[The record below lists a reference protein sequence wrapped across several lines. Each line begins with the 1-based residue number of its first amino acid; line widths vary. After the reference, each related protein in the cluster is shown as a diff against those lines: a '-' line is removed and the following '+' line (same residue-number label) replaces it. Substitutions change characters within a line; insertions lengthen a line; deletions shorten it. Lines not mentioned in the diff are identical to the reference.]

1 MSKKQKSRTALLSNK
16 KQTNNNQ
23 MKNIV
28 CFHLFNDYRGSPQ
41 VLRTVIEGLLERGYH
56 IDLVTSRGGVLDELA
71 GSENL
76 QMRLYDYKFA
86 RNLVLRTMRYAWVQ
100 MQVLF
105 IALGYMFKKDTVIY
119 INTILPIGAA
129 IGGRMA
135 CKKVVYHYHENA
147 KAKSTAY
154 RILAKIMQLIASEII
169 CVSQYQR
176 SFLRRKKGV
185 TVIPNA
191 LKKNF
196 TAKLAPD
203 SERAFENRRVLMLG
217 SLKEYK
223 GTKEFIALAG
233 RLNKFQFELV
243 VNDSQANIDRYLNE
257 NRIVTTKNL
266 TIHPRQDDVAPFYNR
281 ASLVLNLS
289 NKNLF
294 VETFGL
300 TALEAMTAG
309 LPVIVPT
316 VGGIAEMV
324 TDGENGFK
332 IDSQNCEEIEQCIEN
347 ILHNKDFF
355 VNLSNNA
362 LAKSRLYDAAR
373 MVDSIAIIL

>member
-1 MSKKQKSRTALLSNK
+1 
-16 KQTNNNQ
+16 

-28 CFHLFNDYRGSPQ
+28 CFHLFNDYSGSPQ

-71 GSENL
+71 GKENL
-76 QMRLYDYKFA
+76 QMRQYNYRFA
-86 RNLVLRTMRYAWVQ
+86 RNKFIRSMRYAWVQ
-100 MQVLF
+100 LQVFF

-119 INTILPIGAA
+119 INTILPVGAA
-129 IGGRMA
+129 IGGRLA

-176 SFLRRKKGV
+176 SFLRRKRRV
-185 TVIPNA
+185 SVIPNA
-191 LKKNF
+191 LNKRF
-196 TAKLAPD
+196 TAKLKPD
-203 SERAFENRRVLMLG
+203 SERAFENQRVLMLG

-223 GTKEFIALAG
+223 GTKEFIAIAG
-233 RLNKFQFELV
+233 KMNKYNFELV
-243 VNDSQANIDRYLNE
+243 INDSQENIDQYLNE
-257 NRIVTTKNL
+257 NRIIPTENL
-266 TIHPRQDDVAPFYNR
+266 TIHPQQDDVTPFYSR

-289 NKNLF
+289 NKRLF
-294 VETFGL
+294 IETFGL

-324 TDGENGFK
+324 TDGENGYK
-332 IDSQNCEEIEQCIEN
+332 IDSQDCEEVKKCIEN
-347 ILHNKDFF
+347 ILRNKDVF

-362 LAKSRLYDAAR
+362 LAKSRLYDAVR
-373 MVDSIAIIL
+373 MIDNIATIL

>member
-1 MSKKQKSRTALLSNK
+1 
-16 KQTNNNQ
+16 

-28 CFHLFNDYRGSPQ
+28 CFHLFNDYSGSPQ
-41 VLRTVIEGLLERGYH
+41 VLRTVIEGLLKKGYNV
-56 IDLVTSRGGVLDELA
+56 DLVTSRGGVLDELE
-71 GSENL
+71 GKENL
-76 QMRLYDYKFA
+76 RMRQYNYRFA
-86 RNLVLRTMRYAWVQ
+86 RNKLVRCMRYTWVQ
-100 MQVLF
+100 LQVFF

-154 RILAKIMQLIASEII
+154 RILAKFMQLIASEII

-176 SFLRRKKGV
+176 SFLRRKKRV
-185 TVIPNA
+185 HIVPNA
-191 LKKNF
+191 LQKSF
-196 TAKLAPD
+196 TARLAPD

-223 GTKEFIALAG
+223 GTREFIALAS
-233 RLNKFQFELV
+233 RMNKYKFELV
-243 VNDSQANIDRYLNE
+243 INDSQENIDKYLND
-257 NRIVTTKNL
+257 NRIAPTENL
-266 TIHPRQDDVAPFYNR
+266 TIHPRQDDVTPFYNR

-289 NKNLF
+289 NKKQF

-324 TDGENGFK
+324 TDGENGYR
-332 IDSQNCEEIEQCIEN
+332 IDSQDCEKIEQCVEN
-347 ILHNKDFF
+347 ILRNKDFF
-355 VNLSNNA
+355 VNLSRNA
-362 LAKSRLYDAAR
+362 LAKSRLFDAVR
-373 MVDSIAIIL
+373 MVDNIAVVL

>member
-1 MSKKQKSRTALLSNK
+1 
-16 KQTNNNQ
+16 

-28 CFHLFNDYRGSPQ
+28 CFHLFNDFSGSPQ
-41 VLRTVIEGLLERGYH
+41 VLRTVIEGLLEREYH

-71 GSENL
+71 GKENL
-76 QMRLYDYKFA
+76 QMRQYNYRFA
-86 RNLVLRTMRYAWVQ
+86 RNKFIRSMRYAWVQ
-100 MQVLF
+100 LQVFF

-119 INTILPIGAA
+119 INTILPVGAA
-129 IGGRMA
+129 IGGRLA

-176 SFLRRKKGV
+176 SFLRRKRRV
-185 TVIPNA
+185 SVIPNA
-191 LKKNF
+191 LNKRF
-196 TAKLAPD
+196 TAKLKPD
-203 SERAFENRRVLMLG
+203 SERAFENQRVLMLG

-223 GTKEFIALAG
+223 GTKEFIAIAG
-233 RLNKFQFELV
+233 KMNKYNFELV
-243 VNDSQANIDRYLNE
+243 INDSQENIDRYLNE
-257 NRIVTTKNL
+257 NRIIPTENL
-266 TIHPRQDDVAPFYNR
+266 TIHPQQDDVAPFYDR

-289 NKNLF
+289 DKRLF

-324 TDGENGFK
+324 TDGENGYR
-332 IDSQNCEEIEQCIEN
+332 IDSQDCEEVKKCIEN
-347 ILHNKDFF
+347 ILRNKDVF

-362 LAKSRLYDAAR
+362 LAKSRLYDAVR
-373 MVDSIAIIL
+373 MIDNIATIL

>member
-1 MSKKQKSRTALLSNK
+1 
-16 KQTNNNQ
+16 

-28 CFHLFNDYRGSPQ
+28 CFHLFNDYSGSPQ

-71 GSENL
+71 GRENL
-76 QMRLYDYKFA
+76 QMRQYDYKFA

-176 SFLRRKKGV
+176 SFLRRKRRV
-185 TVIPNA
+185 SVIPNA
-191 LKKNF
+191 LNKRF
-196 TAKLAPD
+196 TAKLKPD
-203 SERAFENRRVLMLG
+203 SERAFENQRVLMLG

-223 GTKEFIALAG
+223 GTKEFIAIAG
-233 RLNKFQFELV
+233 KMNKYNFELV
-243 VNDSQANIDRYLNE
+243 INDSQENIDRYLNE
-257 NRIVTTKNL
+257 NRIIPTENL
-266 TIHPRQDDVAPFYNR
+266 TIHPQQDDVAPFYDR

-289 NKNLF
+289 DKRLF

-324 TDGENGFK
+324 TDGENGYR
-332 IDSQNCEEIEQCIEN
+332 IDSQDCEEVKKCIEN
-347 ILHNKDFF
+347 ILRNKDVF

-362 LAKSRLYDAAR
+362 LAKSRLYDAVR
-373 MVDSIAIIL
+373 MIDNIATIL